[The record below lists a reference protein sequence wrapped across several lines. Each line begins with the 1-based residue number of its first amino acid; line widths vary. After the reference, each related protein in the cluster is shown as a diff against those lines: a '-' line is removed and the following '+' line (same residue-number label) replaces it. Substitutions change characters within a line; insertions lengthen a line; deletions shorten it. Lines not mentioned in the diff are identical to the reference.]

1 MSNSRRPTNPATSQ
15 QATPRSTQVVIA
27 VVAVL
32 CVLAIVVIG
41 IMVRD
46 SGDSS
51 DAAGSGSPT
60 VTQESLAPGE
70 CSEAP
75 APPASPASYPA
86 APDPS
91 VAEDATWVATI
102 STNCGDIELELDG
115 AKAPQTVASF
125 LQLSEDGFYDD
136 TPCHRLTTEGIYV
149 LQCGDP
155 TGTGSGGP
163 GYGYGIENAP
173 EDGAYPTGTLAMA
186 RSSDPN
192 SNGSQFFIV
201 YQDTMLPVEGGGYTI
216 FGTVTKGLDIV
227 QSIADKGVDG
237 GAGDGTPAQPISILS
252 VSVEKA

>member
-1 MSNSRRPTNPATSQ
+1 MSNSRRPTNPAASQ
-15 QATPRSTQVVIA
+15 HATPRSTQVVIA

-32 CVLAIVVIG
+32 CVVAIVVVG
-41 IMVRD
+41 ILMRD
-46 SGDSS
+46 SGEDSNT
-51 DAAGSGSPT
+51 AGSGSGS
-60 VTQESLAPGE
+60 VSQETPAPGE

-75 APPASPASYPA
+75 APPASPKSYPA
-86 APDPS
+86 APDPA
-91 VAEDATWVATI
+91 VAEDATWVATVT
-102 STNCGDIELELDG
+102 TNCGDIELELDG

-136 TPCHRLTTEGIYV
+136 TPCHRLTTDGIFV

-155 TGTGSGGP
+155 TGSGSGGP

-173 EDGAYPTGTLAMA
+173 KDGSYPTGTLAMA

-192 SNGSQFFIV
+192 SNGSQFFVV
-201 YQDTMLPVEGGGYTI
+201 YQDTMLPIEGGGYTI
-216 FGTVTKGLDIV
+216 FGKVTKGLDVV

-237 GAGDGTPAQPISILS
+237 GSSDGAPSQPISVVS

>member
-1 MSNSRRPTNPATSQ
+1 MSNSRRPTNRTASQ

-32 CVLAIVVIG
+32 CVVAVVVVG
-41 IMVRD
+41 ILVRD
-46 SGDSS
+46 SGKDSS
-51 DAAGSGSPT
+51 AAGSGSES
-60 VTQESLAPGE
+60 VTQETPASGG

-75 APPASPASYPA
+75 APPTSPKSYPA

-91 VAEDATWVATI
+91 VAEGATWVATVT
-102 STNCGDIELELDG
+102 TNCGDIELELDG

-125 LQLSEDGFYDD
+125 LQLSKDSFYDD
-136 TPCHRLTTEGIYV
+136 TPCHRLTTDGIFV

-155 TGTGSGGP
+155 TGSGSGGP

-173 EDGAYPTGTLAMA
+173 KDGAYPTGTLAMA

-216 FGTVTKGLDIV
+216 FGKVTKGLDIV

-237 GAGDGTPAQPISILS
+237 GAADGAPSQPISILS